1 MAPIKIK
8 DMELLSN
15 IYQVYR
21 HVYISYKEVRSVWL
35 GFISKIIEN
44 FTSKCLLSILLGKL
58 LVALLEGDREF
69 ATTLILITIG
79 VLIVTAIAN
88 FIGDH
93 FFVKY
98 TDERYETL
106 AGDFHSKLLA
116 KDVAYFE
123 EESVGRLEKLFR
135 NHLNGTIKVIRLAR
149 GDVLSFLSAFFFP
162 VLALLFYNAKI
173 ALAVF
178 VIGLIELVVTEW
190 TANYVKSQRIEADAV
205 YDILTGE
212 VTDQLLNIT
221 VVKASGREDSFKQ
234 SVVDLAK
241 KEEKLFEHR
250 HKVEVALDLVKAML
264 VAIGFGF
271 TLWLITKESITTKET
286 TELIVISV
294 LYLLQINLAISN
306 FPDLF
311 KSFHENIEQVYKTLP
326 ILTSKW
332 ESRSRGVSNDNRIQT
347 PDVLFENVGF
357 TYRYGKE
364 TAKKVFE
371 NFNLEVKA
379 GTHCAV
385 MGESGV
391 GKSTIAHLLMRFDDV
406 INGKIMI
413 GGIDIREYDV
423 EHLMESLSWVPS
435 QPILFH
441 RTIRE
446 NIILYSPDASQEEI
460 VFACE
465 CAQIHKFI
473 SSLEKG
479 YEALVSERGVN
490 FSSGQKQ
497 RIAIARALLKME
509 AKIFIFDE
517 ITSALDEDAADSLVD
532 GIRERLSGK
541 TVFFMTHNADL
552 ADKMDFKVV
561 I

>member
-1 MAPIKIK
+1 
-8 DMELLSN
+8 
-15 IYQVYR
+15 V
-21 HVYISYKEVRSVWL
+21 SYKEVRSVWL
-35 GFISKIIEN
+35 GFLSKLIEN
-44 FTSKCLLSILLGKL
+44 FTSKCLLSILLAKL
-58 LVALLEGDREF
+58 IKALVEGDRGF
-69 ATTLILITIG
+69 ATKLILITTG
-79 VLIVTAIAN
+79 VLIATAIVNA
-88 FIGDH
+88 IGDH

-98 TDERYETL
+98 TDKRYKVL

-123 EESVGRLEKLFR
+123 QESVGKLESLFR
-135 NHLNGTIKVIRLAR
+135 NHLDGTIKVIRLLR
-149 GDVLSFLSAFFFP
+149 GNVLSFLSALFFP
-162 VLALLFYNAKI
+162 VIALVFYDLKI
-173 ALAVF
+173 AVAVLI
-178 VIGLIELVVTEW
+178 IGLIELWVTNW
-190 TANYVKSQRIEADAV
+190 TANKVKLQRKDARAV
-205 YDILTGE
+205 YDTLTGE

-234 SVVDLAK
+234 SVVDLAE
-241 KEEKLFEHR
+241 KEEKLFTHR
-250 HKVEVALDLVKAML
+250 HKFEAASELFKATL
-264 VAIGFGF
+264 VAIGLGL
-271 TLWLITKESITTKET
+271 TLLLITKENTSTKET
-286 TELIVISV
+286 TELIVISI

-311 KSFHENIEQVYKTLP
+311 KSFHEHIDVVYSTLP

-332 ESRSRGVSNDNRIQT
+332 ESLNQDVFKTNQILT
-347 PDVLFENVGF
+347 PDVVFDNVGY
-357 TYRYGKE
+357 TYRHAEE

-371 NFNLEVKA
+371 KFNLEVKA

-406 INGKIMI
+406 TNGKILI
-413 GGIDIREYDV
+413 GGIDIRDYEV
-423 EHLMESLSWVPS
+423 KHLRESLSYVPS

-446 NIILYSPDASQEEI
+446 NIILYSPDASQEQI
-460 VFACE
+460 VSACE
-465 CAQIHKFI
+465 CAQIHGFI

-479 YEALVSERGVN
+479 YETLVSERGVN
-490 FSSGQKQ
+490 LSSGQKQ
-497 RIAIARALLKME
+497 RIAIARALLKKE

-517 ITSALDEDAADSLVD
+517 ITSALDEGAAGSLVTS
-532 GIRERLSGK
+532 IRNRLFTK

-552 ADKMDFKVV
+552 ANRMDRKVL

>member
-1 MAPIKIK
+1 MQF
-8 DMELLSN
+8 LTT
-15 IYQVYR
+15 IYQVFK
-21 HVYISYKEVRSVWL
+21 HVYVSYKEVRSVWL
-35 GFISKIIEN
+35 GFLSKLIEN
-44 FTSKCLLSILLGKL
+44 FTSKCLLSILLAKL
-58 LVALLEGDREF
+58 IKALVEGDRGF
-69 ATTLILITIG
+69 ATTLILITVG
-79 VLIVTAIAN
+79 ALIATAIVN
-88 FIGDH
+88 SIGDH

-98 TDERYETL
+98 TDKRYKVL

-123 EESVGRLEKLFR
+123 QESVGKLESLFR
-135 NHLNGTIKVIRLAR
+135 NHLDGTIKVIRLLR
-149 GDVLSFLSAFFFP
+149 GNVLSFLSALFFP
-162 VLALLFYNAKI
+162 VIALVFYDLKI
-173 ALAVF
+173 AAAVLI
-178 VIGLIELVVTEW
+178 IGLIELWVTNW
-190 TANYVKSQRIEADAV
+190 TANKVRLQRKDARAV
-205 YDILTGE
+205 YDTLTGE

-234 SVVDLAK
+234 SVVDLAE
-241 KEEKLFEHR
+241 KEEKLFTHR
-250 HKVEVALDLVKAML
+250 HKFEAASELIKATL
-264 VAIGFGF
+264 VAIGLGF
-271 TLWLITKESITTKET
+271 TLLLITKENTSTKET
-286 TELIVISV
+286 TELIVISI

-311 KSFHENIEQVYKTLP
+311 KSFHEHIDVVYSTLP
-326 ILTSKW
+326 ILTSRW
-332 ESRSRGVSNDNRIQT
+332 ESLNRNVSKTNQILT
-347 PDVLFENVGF
+347 PDVIFDHVGY
-357 TYRYGKE
+357 TYRHAEE

-371 NFNLEVKA
+371 NFDLEVKA

-406 INGKIMI
+406 TSGKILI
-413 GGIDIREYDV
+413 GGIDIRDYDV
-423 EHLMESLSWVPS
+423 KYLRESLSYVPS

-460 VFACE
+460 VSACE
-465 CAQIHKFI
+465 CAQIHGVI

-479 YEALVSERGVN
+479 YDTLVSERGGN
-490 FSSGQKQ
+490 LSSGQKQ
-497 RIAIARALLKME
+497 RIAIARALLKKE

-517 ITSALDEDAADSLVD
+517 ITSALDEGAAGNLVKS
-532 GIRERLSGK
+532 IRDRLFAK

-552 ADKMDFKVV
+552 ANRMDYKVV